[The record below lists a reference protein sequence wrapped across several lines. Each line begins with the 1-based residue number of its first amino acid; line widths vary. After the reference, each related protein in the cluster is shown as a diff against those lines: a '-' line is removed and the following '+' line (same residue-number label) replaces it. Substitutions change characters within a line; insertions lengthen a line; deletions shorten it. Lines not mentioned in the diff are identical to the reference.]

1 MRTNSTNELHFAAL
15 KLAYHLGLGIAN
27 LLWRHFAN
35 ARIDCYIP
43 VQLVEQVSSTQI
55 RPSRFLWLLGG
66 SAIVAS
72 LIWLMKLTHL
82 QGFTLLLAGLV
93 TTVLIILLAASSL
106 LLLQR
111 RLHQRHRFANAKAK
125 PIANSDKL
133 AEDPQKESARNLQKP
148 SLALMALD
156 CSETLKTGD
165 LKAGIQEI
173 SRGTPESLELEPR
186 SLQKNATVAIDLNY
200 PDDRESFE
208 DSVAVSAATLQPW
221 RLEGQFILP
230 SGRLSWLQ
238 EASQPELQTNGDI
251 VWDGVLMDSTER
263 KPSEAALYESEQ
275 QFRSI
280 FEQAGVAMAQVGENG
295 QFLRVNQK
303 LCQITGYSRE
313 ELLTKTILEI
323 THPEDQATDEMY
335 LRQFDSWHRETL
347 KLEKRYIHKTG
358 SLVWVNVTVSLV
370 RELNGDPKYF
380 ISVIE
385 DITERK
391 QAQEVLRRREE
402 HFRSL
407 IENASDLITFLNI
420 DGTISY
426 QSPSVQRI
434 LGHDSKELMGLNI
447 FEWVHPEDIQRLN
460 QSFIEVIQPHSSRL
474 SVEFRFRHQNGSWH
488 TLEAIG
494 QTLLDEMGG
503 IKILLNS
510 RDITERKQA
519 EIERWERLSLAQA
532 SLTHL
537 STLAAKI
544 GLVLANGGT
553 LVATLQLCTEALVQH
568 LHATSAAIWTLNP
581 ASQQLQQ
588 QAASGQRL
596 PLKPDLI
603 NLVAQTGQPY
613 LSSEQLEEVPSY
625 LLTNHFSG
633 YPLVVEDRLIGVLTL
648 LSNQPLSEDASCTI
662 SWVAN
667 AIAIAI
673 DRSWARSE
681 LLSRR
686 ESLLFE
692 LANQIRNSL
701 ELDTILETAV
711 QSIRSLLQIDRCHFL
726 WYKTHETA
734 PSWEVV
740 NEASNPL
747 LKSHIGPYTTSQMK
761 LFADRLFNRQ
771 IIQIDEVEK
780 FTDPSVRRFL
790 LTLGYTSI
798 LSIPIET
805 QAGEIGVITCAHCT
819 GVRPWNNSE
828 VELLQAVV
836 AQLAIALDQAEL
848 YTQARQAAQVAQTQA
863 QQLEQTL
870 HQLKA
875 TQAQLIQSGKMSS
888 LGQLVAGVAHEINNP
903 VNFIHNNLAYA
914 SAYFYDILSL
924 LRLYQE
930 HYPNPEVTILEQ
942 AEVINVD
949 FIANDLPKLLASM
962 QRGTDRIRS
971 FVLSLRNFVRL
982 DEADMKKVDLH
993 EGIENTLLILQH
1005 RLKAKDQQSEIQV
1018 FKEYGN
1024 LPRVECYPGQLNQVF
1039 MNILSNA
1046 IDALKESDFASQEHP
1061 PPSISIRTY
1070 TLDNCDSTQNSLSL
1084 VPDYYRDKIENSQSV
1099 VIRIADN
1106 GPGMTEAV
1114 RERLFD
1120 PFFTTKPVGQGSGL
1134 GLSIS
1139 YQIVVEH
1146 HHGVLTCTSVPG
1158 QGTEFWIEIPIQQ
1171 SC

>member
-1 MRTNSTNELHFAAL
+1 
-15 KLAYHLGLGIAN
+15 
-27 LLWRHFAN
+27 
-35 ARIDCYIP
+35 
-43 VQLVEQVSSTQI
+43 
-55 RPSRFLWLLGG
+55 
-66 SAIVAS
+66 
-72 LIWLMKLTHL
+72 
-82 QGFTLLLAGLV
+82 
-93 TTVLIILLAASSL
+93 
-106 LLLQR
+106 
-111 RLHQRHRFANAKAK
+111 
-125 PIANSDKL
+125 
-133 AEDPQKESARNLQKP
+133 
-148 SLALMALD
+148 
-156 CSETLKTGD
+156 
-165 LKAGIQEI
+165 
-173 SRGTPESLELEPR
+173 
-186 SLQKNATVAIDLNY
+186 
-200 PDDRESFE
+200 
-208 DSVAVSAATLQPW
+208 
-221 RLEGQFILP
+221 
-230 SGRLSWLQ
+230 
-238 EASQPELQTNGDI
+238 
-251 VWDGVLMDSTER
+251 
-263 KPSEAALYESEQ
+263 
-275 QFRSI
+275 
-280 FEQAGVAMAQVGENG
+280 
-295 QFLRVNQK
+295 
-303 LCQITGYSRE
+303 
-313 ELLTKTILEI
+313 
-323 THPEDQATDEMY
+323 
-335 LRQFDSWHRETL
+335 
-347 KLEKRYIHKTG
+347 
-358 SLVWVNVTVSLV
+358 
-370 RELNGDPKYF
+370 
-380 ISVIE
+380 
-385 DITERK
+385 
-391 QAQEVLRRREE
+391 
-402 HFRSL
+402 
-407 IENASDLITFLNI
+407 
-420 DGTISY
+420 
-426 QSPSVQRI
+426 
-434 LGHDSKELMGLNI
+434 
-447 FEWVHPEDIQRLN
+447 
-460 QSFIEVIQPHSSRL
+460 
-474 SVEFRFRHQNGSWH
+474 
-488 TLEAIG
+488 
-494 QTLLDEMGG
+494 
-503 IKILLNS
+503 
-510 RDITERKQA
+510 
-519 EIERWERLSLAQA
+519 
-532 SLTHL
+532 
-537 STLAAKI
+537 
-544 GLVLANGGT
+544 
-553 LVATLQLCTEALVQH
+553 
-568 LHATSAAIWTLNP
+568 
-581 ASQQLQQ
+581 
-588 QAASGQRL
+588 
-596 PLKPDLI
+596 
-603 NLVAQTGQPY
+603 VAQTGQPY
-613 LSSEQLEEVPSY
+613 LSSEQLEALPSY

-633 YPLVVEDRLIGVLTL
+633 YPLVVEDRLIGVMTL
-648 LSNQPLSEDASCTI
+648 LSNQPLTEDASCTLN
-662 SWVAN
+662 WVAN

-711 QSIRSLLQIDRCHFL
+711 QSIRSLLHIDRCHFL
-726 WYKTHETA
+726 WYVPHETA

-740 NEASNPL
+740 NEARNPI

-761 LFADRLFNRQ
+761 PFADRLLNRQ

-780 FTDPSVRRFL
+780 FSDPAVPRFL
-790 LTLGYTSI
+790 LALGYTSI

-875 TQAQLIQSGKMSS
+875 TQAQLVQSGKMSS

-930 HYPNPEVTILEQ
+930 YYPNPDEVIVEQ
-942 AEVINVD
+942 AEVINID
-949 FIANDLPKLLASM
+949 FIANDLPKLLGSM

-1005 RLKAKDQQSEIQV
+1005 RLTAKDQHSEIQV

-1046 IDALKESDFASQEHP
+1046 IDALKDSDFANQEHP

-1070 TLDNCDSTQNSLSL
+1070 TLDNCDSNQNSLSL
-1084 VPDYYRDKIENSQSV
+1084 LPEYYREKIQNSQSV

-1158 QGTEFWIEIPIQQ
+1158 QGTEFWIEIPIQH
-1171 SC
+1171 SH